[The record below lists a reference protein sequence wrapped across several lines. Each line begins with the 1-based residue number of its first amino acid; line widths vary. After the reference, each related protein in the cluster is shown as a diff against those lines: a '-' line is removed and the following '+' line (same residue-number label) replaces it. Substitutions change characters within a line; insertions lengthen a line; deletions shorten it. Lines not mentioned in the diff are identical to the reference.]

1 MSGRSVSVGF
11 VAPQTSWP
19 ALVICVLVKLYQWT
33 LSPLLVWLCGPG
45 SGCRF
50 EPTCSRYMIEAV
62 TEHGAVRGIWLGV
75 KRLGRCH
82 PWGGCG
88 CDPVPRASR
97 AASCRH
103 NQPNN

>member
-1 MSGRSVSVGF
+1 MSSRSAGIELRTPAVSG
-11 VAPQTSWP
+11 P
-19 ALVICVLVKLYQWT
+19 ALVVCALVKLYQWT
-33 LSPLLVWLCGPG
+33 ISPFLVWLCGPG

-50 EPTCSRYMIEAV
+50 EPTCSRYMMEAV
-62 TEHGAVRGIWLGV
+62 AEHGATRGIWLGV

-97 AASCRH
+97 AADRLK